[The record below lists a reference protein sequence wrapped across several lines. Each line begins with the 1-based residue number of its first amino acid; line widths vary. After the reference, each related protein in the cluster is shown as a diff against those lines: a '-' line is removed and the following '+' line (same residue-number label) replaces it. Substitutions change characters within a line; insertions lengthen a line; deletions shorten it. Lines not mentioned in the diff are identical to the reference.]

1 MIGWIRAIGMV
12 GWRTGGHL
20 AEWICVGRWREDA
33 VDKSVDGV
41 WHRSDCEP
49 DCAVGESVAIEHA
62 AHGWDECFESEA
74 SVSIVVL
81 QIGEG
86 GLLRCESLWVYN
98 ECECVAG
105 VHDYESLRLVVDR
118 RMVACDMLQQSARDC
133 Y

>member
-1 MIGWIRAIGMV
+1 M
-12 GWRTGGHL
+12 T
-20 AEWICVGRWREDA
+20 EWIYVGRRRWREDA

-49 DCAVGESVAIEHA
+49 DCAVGQSVAIEY
-62 AHGWDECFESEA
+62 
-74 SVSIVVL
+74 VSIVVL

-98 ECECVAG
+98 EGECVAG

-118 RMVACDMLQQSARDC
+118 RMVVCDMLQQSARDC